1 MSGLV
6 RPWEVAMSD
15 DSATWAA
22 QQGESPEEI
31 LDGSQMQ
38 EMLSTDELVKDVY
51 EETFAALLEEDPE
64 LEALRDDP
72 EFLQMVWEEAQASVD
87 EEFGS

>member
-1 MSGLV
+1 V
-6 RPWEVAMSD
+6 VSD
-15 DSATWAA
+15 DSGDWGD
-22 QQGESPEEI
+22 QSGQSPEEI
-31 LDGSQMQ
+31 LDGSQIQ
-38 EMLSTDELVKDVY
+38 EMLSTDEIVKDVY

-72 EFLQMVWEEAQASVD
+72 EFLQMIWEEAQTSVE